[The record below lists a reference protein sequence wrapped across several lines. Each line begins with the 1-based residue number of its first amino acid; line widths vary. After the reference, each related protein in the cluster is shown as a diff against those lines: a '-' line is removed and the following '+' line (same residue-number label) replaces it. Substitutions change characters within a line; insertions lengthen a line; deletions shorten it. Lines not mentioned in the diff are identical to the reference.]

1 MKAPMTS
8 PLPLE
13 IRPKATLRPI
23 APVNDTSVEIHTAD
37 GLDDQRDV
45 LRDEICLL
53 GQPPL
58 RRYLNFMR
66 DQVVGGENADRRAL
80 VDEWRRVNDYY
91 GELEESEAG
100 IADEI
105 EVRDLDPALAP
116 LVAEAMADPRYRYTF
131 DSFPTSFA
139 WVELDR
145 LVIYQTHV
153 TQQFVE
159 TLKSRLGPAPDP
171 ESLFRFC
178 LPPERP
184 AVPVEIRRVG
194 HERYVFT
201 CESTDFRFLDAVLLR
216 PDQIRDYDSA
226 GPISGVVGLVVGFGS
241 NFLTAIRHENRL
253 VLHNGYH
260 RACALRA
267 LGITHAPCIIQTVT
281 RRDELQVAAKRN
293 VAEDPA
299 FYFVARRPPLLKDF
313 FDPRIRKV
321 LRVHKTLTTIEVN
334 FEVQEHGVRA

>member
-1 MKAPMTS
+1 MTGS
-8 PLPLE
+8 WPLE
-13 IRPKATLRPI
+13 TPPGAMVRPLA
-23 APVNDTSVEIHTAD
+23 AVNDTPAVIRTGNGPAHQS
-37 GLDDQRDV
+37 DV
-45 LRDEICLL
+45 VRDEICLL

-66 DQVVGGENADRRAL
+66 DEVVGGESADRRAL

-100 IADEI
+100 IADKI
-105 EVRDLDPALAP
+105 EVLDLDHVLAP
-116 LVAEAMADPRYRYTF
+116 LVAEAMADPRYRHAF
-131 DSFPTSFA
+131 DTFPTSFA

-145 LVIYQTHV
+145 LVIYQTRV

-159 TLKSRLGPAPDP
+159 ALKSRLGPAPDP
-171 ESLFRFC
+171 ETLFRFC
-178 LPPERP
+178 LPPECP
-184 AVPVEIRRVG
+184 GVPVEIRRIG
-194 HERYVFT
+194 QERYVFA
-201 CESTDFRFLDAVLLR
+201 CESTDFRFLDAALLR
-216 PDQIRDYDSA
+216 PDQVRDYASA

-281 RRDELQVAAKRN
+281 RRDELQVAAKRT

-299 FYFVARRPPLLKDF
+299 FYFVAKRPPLLKDF
-313 FDPRIRKV
+313 FDPRIRRV
-321 LRVHKTLTTIEVN
+321 LRVHKTLTMIEVS

>member
-1 MKAPMTS
+1 MKAPMS
-8 PLPLE
+8 NPLPLE
-13 IRPKATLRPI
+13 IYPRAVMH
-23 APVNDTSVEIHTAD
+23 PVAAIVDPPAAIRTDEGPA
-37 GLDDQRDV
+37 GQDDLV
-45 LRDEICLL
+45 RDEICLL

-58 RRYLNFMR
+58 GRYLDFVHDR
-66 DQVVGGENADRRAL
+66 VVGGESADRRAL
-80 VDEWRRVNDYY
+80 IDEWRRVNDYY
-91 GELEESEAG
+91 GELEKSEAG

-105 EVRDLDPALAP
+105 GVFDLEPGLKP
-116 LVAEAMADPRYRYTF
+116 LVAEAMADPRYRRTF
-131 DSFPTSFA
+131 DSFPASFA

-159 TLKSRLGPAPDP
+159 SLKSRLSPAPDP
-171 ESLFRFC
+171 ATLFRFC

-184 AVPVEIRRVG
+184 AVPIEIRRVG
-194 HERYVFT
+194 DERYVFS
-201 CESTDFRFLDAVLLR
+201 CESTDFRFLDAALLR
-216 PDQIRDYDSA
+216 PDQICGYDSA
-226 GPISGVVGLVVGFGS
+226 GPISGVVGLVLGFGP
-241 NFLTAIRHENRL
+241 NFLTAIRHEKRL

-281 RRDELQVAAKRN
+281 RRDELDVAAKRS

-299 FYFVARRPPLLKDF
+299 FYFVAKRPPLLKDF
-313 FDPRIRKV
+313 FNPRIRKV

-334 FEVQEHGVRA
+334 FKVQEHGVRA